1 MQEDGPLEPLP
12 VAVAGGFSDQA
23 LHPVVHP
30 LRLGV
35 RQRVYVVR
43 QDVPH
48 VLLQDDTRHPP
59 RQDKPD
65 NLLI

>member
-1 MQEDGPLEPLP
+1 
-12 VAVAGGFSDQA
+12 
-23 LHPVVHP
+23 
-30 LRLGV
+30 
-35 RQRVYVVR
+35 VYVVR